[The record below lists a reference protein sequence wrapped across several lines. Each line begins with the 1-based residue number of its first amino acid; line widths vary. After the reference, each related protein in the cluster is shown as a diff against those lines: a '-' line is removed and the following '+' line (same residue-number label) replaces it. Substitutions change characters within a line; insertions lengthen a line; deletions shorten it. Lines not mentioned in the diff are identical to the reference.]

1 MSDATINFLEE
12 LESIVLD
19 RKSKPSESS
28 YTSELFAA
36 GTQRIAQKVG
46 EEAVEVALA
55 ASQKD
60 RGATVS
66 EAADLLYHLIVLLAE
81 RDIRLADVT
90 AELESRHAS

>member
-46 EEAVEVALA
+46 EEAVEVG
-55 ASQKD
+55 KF
-60 RGATVS
+60 
-66 EAADLLYHLIVLLAE
+66 
-81 RDIRLADVT
+81 
-90 AELESRHAS
+90 